1 MKKVI
6 LFIATLFFASVLTYA
21 QQTRE
26 ELERQKL
33 QLKKELKETEKML
46 SDNKAKTKEN
56 FLQWKLINDKV
67 NIQDRI
73 VENINS
79 DINLL
84 DRSLT
89 ATQRDINRYDRLL
102 DTLKQEYAKSMVYAY
117 KNRSNYD
124 FLNFI
129 FSASNFND
137 AIKRIA
143 YLKSYRNYREMQ
155 GQNIIRTQE
164 LRKQRVEELTGT
176 KQKKTIVLQSKDQEL
191 SELEKQQKEK
201 DRILEGLKKQGGQL
215 AAQQAAKTKQ
225 LKKVEG
231 AITAAIKRV
240 IEENRK
246 AEAARLARLKKENDD
261 RLAKERAA
269 EKERLRLEA
278 ERNKNNPNAGA
289 TTVVKPKDKP
299 PVRNPSL
306 ATPPTGREVESGGTV
321 NDANAGTNASFIANR
336 GRLSWP
342 VSGRILYHF
351 GLNIK
356 PPNNTKQMQN
366 CVTLVTQIGAPVT
379 SVFNGVVSMVEND
392 GGIVMIQHGGYFTTY
407 SNLSNISVRTGQQV
421 TIGQT
426 LGKAM
431 ANLDEVGEVDFYIC
445 DSKTKYYNPE
455 TWLR

>member
-1 MKKVI
+1 MKKQSILITVI
-6 LFIATLFFASVLTYA
+6 LFVATSLFAQ

-26 ELERQKL
+26 ELEKQKL
-33 QLKKELKETEKML
+33 QLKKELIETEKML
-46 SDNKAKTKEN
+46 SENKTKTKEN
-56 FLQWKLINDKV
+56 FLQWKLISDKV
-67 NIQDRI
+67 NLQDRL
-73 VENINS
+73 VQNINN

-89 ATQRDINRYDRLL
+89 TTQRDINKYDRLL

-164 LRKQRVEELTGT
+164 LRVQRVEELTGT
-176 KQKKTIVLQSKDQEL
+176 KQKKTIVLQSKDEEL
-191 SELEKQQKEK
+191 GELEKQQKEK
-201 DRILEGLKKQGGQL
+201 DRILDGLKRQGGQL
-215 AAQQAAKTKQ
+215 AAQQAAKNKQ

-240 IEENRK
+240 IDENRK
-246 AEAARLARLKKENDD
+246 VEAARLAKIKKENDAQ
-261 RLAKERAA
+261 LALERKA
-269 EKERLRLEA
+269 EEERIRLEKIKG
-278 ERNKNNPNAGA
+278 KNDGGI
-289 TTVVKPKDKP
+289 TVVKPKDKP
-299 PVRNPSL
+299 
-306 ATPPTGREVESGGTV
+306 TPPRNNPPTKIPSGPEVEGGTV
-321 NDANAGTNASFIANR
+321 NPTNSGTNVSFIANK

-342 VSGRILYHF
+342 VTGRVLYHF
-351 GLNIK
+351 GLNVK

-379 SVFNGVVSMVEND
+379 SVFNGIVTLVEND
-392 GGIVMIQHGGYFTTY
+392 GGIVMIQHGGYFSTY
-407 SNLSNISVRTGQQV
+407 SNLSNITVKTGQQI

-431 ANLDEVGEVDFYIC
+431 ANLDEVGEIDLYIC
-445 DSKTKYYNPE
+445 DDKTRYYDPQI
-455 TWLR
+455 WLRRP